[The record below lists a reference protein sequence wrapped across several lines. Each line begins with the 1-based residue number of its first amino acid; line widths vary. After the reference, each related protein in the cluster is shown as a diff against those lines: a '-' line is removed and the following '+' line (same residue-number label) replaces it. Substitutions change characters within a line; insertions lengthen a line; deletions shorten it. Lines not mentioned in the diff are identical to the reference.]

1 MTQRETF
8 IPCSRQEIID
18 LCLAE
23 GKLSQQEESQFRDF
37 CNILIAYYHFKF
49 HRYLENIKANF
60 VPFNPEIN
68 HINQIN
74 QINIAQEKIMEQ
86 ELIDNFVEVLEKAN
100 YRYFSKSDLRKAFVE
115 NSLFDLKTE
124 VDFRDFERVLCYA
137 RGDSYQKTSV
147 RKWWRKIEKKL
158 DIFEQVILLIKFKE
172 EKYFKNKSLKIENL
186 KFKPGKVY
194 LYLYKNISKP
204 DIEFIFPNIKMSMT
218 WKDRII
224 FGVPAIGAGI
234 SLIAR
239 ILPQLLLII
248 GVIIYVTLGQ
258 QPIEELRVR
267 EEEVRNI
274 TPLLITMFS
283 LLVTLG
289 GFAFKQY
296 TSYQNKQLKFQKT
309 VTETLFFRNMASNTG
324 VFQYLID
331 TAEEEECKEIILV
344 YYHLLTSPQ
353 PLTPG
358 QLDERIE
365 IWMEN
370 KLGKKINFDIEN
382 TLQSLEAIQG
392 KLETESASVSLLKR
406 VPLTEKFSSTSG
418 AISDRDNYCQVLPLA
433 QAKQIIDH
441 VWDNAFT
448 YNQNLLS

>member
-1 MTQRETF
+1 MTERETF

-23 GKLSQQEESQFRDF
+23 GKLSKPEESQFRDF

-49 HRYLENIKANF
+49 HRYLETIKANF
-60 VPFNPEIN
+60 TPFNPEV
-68 HINQIN
+68 NQTN
-74 QINIAQEKIMEQ
+74 NISIDREQIMEQ

-100 YRYFSKSDLRKAFVE
+100 YRYFSKSNLQKAFAE

-124 VDFRDFERVLCYA
+124 VDFKDFERVLCYA
-137 RGDSYQKTSV
+137 RGDIYQKTSV
-147 RKWWRKIEKKL
+147 KKLWKKIDKRL
-158 DIFEQVILLIKFKE
+158 DIFEEVILLIKFKNK
-172 EKYFKNKSLKIENL
+172 KYFTNKSLKLEHL

-194 LYLYKNISKP
+194 LYLYKKISKP
-204 DIEFIFPNIKMSMT
+204 DIEFIFPNVKMSMT
-218 WKDRII
+218 WRDRIL

-239 ILPQLLLII
+239 ILPQILLII

-274 TPLLITMFS
+274 TPLLVTMFS
-283 LLVTLG
+283 LIITLG

-296 TSYQNKQLKFQKT
+296 TTYQNKQLKFRKT

-344 YYHLLTSPQ
+344 YYHLLTSQ
-353 PLTPG
+353 KLLTPS
-358 QLDERIE
+358 QLDEYIE

-370 KLGKKINFDIEN
+370 KLGKQVNFDIEN
-382 TLQSLEAIQG
+382 TLKSLEAIQG
-392 KLETESASVSLLKR
+392 KVATESKSISLLKR
-406 VPLTEKFSSTSG
+406 D
-418 AISDRDNYCQVLPLA
+418 SDKYCQVLPLK

-441 VWDNAFT
+441 IWDNVFL
-448 YNQNLLS
+448 YN

>member
-1 MTQRETF
+1 MTEYQQRETF
-8 IPCSRQEIID
+8 IPSSRQDIID

-23 GKLSQQEESQFRDF
+23 SKLSSQEESQFRDF

-60 VPFNPEIN
+60 APFNPEVD
-68 HINQIN
+68 QSN
-74 QINIAQEKIMEQ
+74 QINISQEKIMEK
-86 ELIDNFVEVLEKAN
+86 ELIDNFVEVLEKGN
-100 YRYFSKSDLRKAFVE
+100 YRYFSKPDLTKAFAE
-115 NSLFDLKTE
+115 KSLFDLKTS
-124 VDFRDFERVLCYA
+124 VDFNDFARVLCYA
-137 RGDSYQKTSV
+137 RGDSFENNLVKKWFRKVNQKTN
-147 RKWWRKIEKKL
+147 
-158 DIFEQVILLIKFKE
+158 IFEQVILLIRFRN
-172 EKYFKNKSLKIENL
+172 EKYFQSKDLKLEDL

-234 SLIAR
+234 SLIIK

-267 EEEVRNI
+267 EDQIRNI
-274 TPLLITMFS
+274 TPLLVTVLS
-283 LLVTLG
+283 LSITLG

-296 TSYQNKQLKFQKT
+296 TSYKNKQIKFQKT

-331 TAEEEECKEIILV
+331 TAEEESCKEIILV
-344 YYHLLTSPQ
+344 YYHLLTSQQ
-353 PLTPG
+353 PLTSS
-358 QLDERIE
+358 QLDKNIE
-365 IWMEN
+365 IWMEE
-370 KLGKKINFDIEN
+370 KLGKKVNFDIEK
-382 TLQSLEAIQG
+382 TLQSLEAIEG
-392 KLETESASVSLLKR
+392 KLDSESEVISLLQR
-406 VPLTEKFSSTSG
+406 NPHQDE
-418 AISDRDNYCQVLPLA
+418 YCRVLPLE
-433 QAKQIIDH
+433 QAKQVIDNI
-441 VWDNAFT
+441 WDNAFL
-448 YNQNLLS
+448 YN

>member
-1 MTQRETF
+1 MTESQQRETF
-8 IPCSRQEIID
+8 IPCSRQEIIE

-23 GKLSQQEESQFRDF
+23 GKLSKPEESQFRDF
-37 CNILIAYYHFKF
+37 CEILIAYFHFKF

-60 VPFNPEIN
+60 APFNPEV
-68 HINQIN
+68 NQDN
-74 QINIAQEKIMEQ
+74 NISISQEKTMEQ

-100 YRYFSKSDLRKAFVE
+100 YTYFSKPSLTRAFADS
-115 NSLFDLKTE
+115 SLFDLKTE
-124 VDFRDFERVLCYA
+124 VDFSDFARVLCYA
-137 RGDSYQKTSV
+137 RGDIHQNIST
-147 RKWWRKIEKKL
+147 RKLWRKIDHKL
-158 DIFEQVILLIKFKE
+158 DIFEQVILLIKFKD
-172 EKYFKNKSLKIENL
+172 EKYFKNKSLKIEDL

-204 DIEFIFPNIKMSMT
+204 DIEFIFPNVKMSMT
-218 WKDRII
+218 WKDRIL

-234 SLIAR
+234 SLIIK

-274 TPLLITMFS
+274 TPLLVTVFS
-283 LLVTLG
+283 LIVTLG

-296 TSYQNKQLKFQKT
+296 TSYKNKQIKFQKS

-344 YYHLLTSPQ
+344 YYHLMTAEKS
-353 PLTPG
+353 LTPS
-358 QLDERIE
+358 QLDEYIE
-365 IWMEN
+365 IWMEK
-370 KLGKKINFDIEN
+370 KLGKKVNFDIEN

-392 KLETESASVSLLKR
+392 KLATESELISLLKR
-406 VPLTEKFSSTSG
+406 
-418 AISDRDNYCQVLPLA
+418 DRNNYCRVLPLE
-433 QAKQIIDH
+433 QAKQIIDN
-441 VWDNAFT
+441 VWDNAFQ
-448 YNQNLLS
+448 YN

>member
-1 MTQRETF
+1 MTQRENF
-8 IPCSRQEIID
+8 IPCSRQEIIE

-23 GKLSQQEESQFRDF
+23 GKLSKQEESQFRDF

-49 HRYLENIKANF
+49 HHYLEKIKASF
-60 VPFNPEIN
+60 VPFNPEISQDN
-68 HINQIN
+68 NMN
-74 QINIAQEKIMEQ
+74 LAQEKIMGQ
-86 ELIDNFVEVLEKAN
+86 ELIDNFIKVLEKAN
-100 YRYFSKSDLRKAFVE
+100 YRYLSKHDLTKAFAE

-124 VDFRDFERVLCYA
+124 VNFSDFERVLCYT
-137 RGDSYQKTSV
+137 RGDSHQKISV
-147 RKWWRKIEKKL
+147 RKLWRKIDKRL
-158 DIFEQVILLIKFKE
+158 DIFEQVILLIKFKDK
-172 EKYFKNKSLKIENL
+172 KYFQNQSLKLENL

-194 LYLYKNISKP
+194 LYLYKNISKS

-258 QPIEELRVR
+258 QPIEQLQVE

-274 TPLLITMFS
+274 TPLLVTIFS
-283 LLVTLG
+283 LILTLG

-296 TSYQNKQLKFQKT
+296 TNYQNKQLKFRKT

-344 YYHLLTSPQ
+344 YYHLLTSQQ
-353 PLTPG
+353 PFTSSK
-358 QLDERIE
+358 LDRYIE
-365 IWMEN
+365 TWMEN
-370 KLGKKINFDIEN
+370 KLDKKVNFDIEN

-392 KLETESASVSLLKR
+392 KLGTESELISLLKR
-406 VPLTEKFSSTSG
+406 DS
-418 AISDRDNYCQVLPLA
+418 DNYCQVVPLA
-433 QAKQIIDH
+433 QAKQIIDN
-441 VWDNAFT
+441 VWDNTFL
-448 YNQNLLS
+448 YN